1 MRGGQSVDMY
11 MMSTNV
17 EGNMALYPVFASV
30 CLPPEALL
38 AAGVRRA
45 LSPALEL
52 SCEAWAS
59 SLTEFSL
66 LILLLILLLLSLR
79 SRMDSGRRSCSV
91 AWRPM

>member
-1 MRGGQSVDMY
+1 

-66 LILLLILLLLSLR
+66 LIL
-79 SRMDSGRRSCSV
+79 C
-91 AWRPM
+91 

>member
-1 MRGGQSVDMY
+1 
-11 MMSTNV
+11 
-17 EGNMALYPVFASV
+17 MALYPVFASV

-59 SLTEFSL
+59 SFTEFSL
-66 LILLLILLLLSLR
+66 LILLLILIYCCRSAPGWILDVALARSLGDR
-79 SRMDSGRRSCSV
+79 CDWLGGRACGLV
-91 AWRPM
+91 GA